1 MPDRHG
7 PYRQMRFILEL
18 DGIVKAG
25 FSRCH
30 IPENRTNVVKYR
42 EGNDPPTRR
51 KLWGLNEYGP
61 LVLESGVTD
70 DSVVLYEWRKKVE
83 QGQVDEARGNVA
95 IVLLDEEGNPG
106 PRWEFKQA
114 WPARYHGPQL
124 DANRDAVAIE
134 RLVIAHEGMQ
144 RDSPKEDGGTTQ
156 TKSTKTKPESAT
168 VFEADTRAD
177 SVEKS
182 RTETA
187 EEVENPRRNQ
197 QDTEGDPKKKSEHTS
212 RKENRSGDGKTER
225 SG

>member
-1 MPDRHG
+1 
-7 PYRQMRFILEL
+7 MRFIVEL

-25 FSRCH
+25 FSCCH

-61 LVLESGVTD
+61 LVLENGVTD

-83 QGQVDEARGNVA
+83 QGQVDEARGTVA
-95 IVLLDEEGNPG
+95 VVLLDEEGNPG

-114 WPARYHGPQL
+114 WPARYQAPKL

-134 RLVIAHEGMQ
+134 RLVIVHEGMQ
-144 RDSPKEDGGTTQ
+144 RASPKEDGGTTR
-156 TKSTKTKPESAT
+156 TKSAKTKSESAT

-177 SVEKS
+177 FVEKS
-182 RTETA
+182 RPESS
-187 EEVENPRRNQ
+187 EVVEKARPDQ
-197 QDTEGDPKKKSEHTS
+197 QDTEGGPKKKSEHAS